1 MKKTVIAAVVLCA
14 TAGVILPAKADEP
27 CNMTL
32 CMWGKLNGSDS
43 DGCQGQIK
51 KFFNI
56 VGTKKG
62 KFNASRTADAR
73 KSALMNECPANMV
86 PVQYINDI
94 VNKYGRL
101 KG

>member
-1 MKKTVIAAVVLCA
+1 MKKIVIAAVVLCA
-14 TAGVILPAKADEP
+14 TAGANLPAKADEP
-27 CNMTL
+27 CNMTF

-43 DGCQGQIK
+43 SECQGQIR

-62 KFNASRTADAR
+62 KFNPGRTADAR